1 MDYIQDDSTTN
12 STNVNALIVALEN
25 CLSPSANDD
34 DESHRPGPF
43 NSTEL

>member
-12 STNVNALIVALEN
+12 STDVNALIVALEN
-25 CLSPSANDD
+25 CLSTNDD
-34 DESHRPGPF
+34 DSHRPGPF